1 LKIFTLTVRQNGKVK
16 DSCCWNHIRRRL
28 AHPESRP
35 RRSHQTGTP
44 ITNIQLRT
52 TLTYIPQICQYIE
65 TRRSYIDFIG
75 DHVDSRLAD
84 HKKLNKLCQDYQLYS
99 PNLDGSVQEI
109 LEKVEDMAEV
119 DTEFFAQLSKREKD
133 EIQTLVAQCKEI
145 FELLLELRRKELE

>member
-1 LKIFTLTVRQNGKVK
+1 LI
-16 DSCCWNHIRRRL
+16 
-28 AHPESRP
+28 
-35 RRSHQTGTP
+35 
-44 ITNIQLRT
+44 IQIQAL
-52 TLTYIPQICQYIE
+52 LTYSTQICQYIE

-119 DTEFFAQLSKREKD
+119 DTEFFAQVARREKD

-145 FELLLELRRKELE
+145 FGLLLELRKKELD

>member
-1 LKIFTLTVRQNGKVK
+1 MVSTLTICQDGQIK
-16 DSCCWNHIRRRL
+16 DPCCWSHFHRRL
-28 AHPESRP
+28 AHLKGRP

-44 ITNIQLRT
+44 ILIIQIQAL
-52 TLTYIPQICQYIE
+52 LTYSTQICQYIE

-119 DTEFFAQLSKREKD
+119 DTEFFAQVARREKD

-145 FELLLELRRKELE
+145 FGLLLELRKKELD

>member
-1 LKIFTLTVRQNGKVK
+1 MISPLIIYQNGKVK
-16 DSCCWNHIRRRL
+16 DPCCCNHIRRKL
-28 AHPESRP
+28 AHPKSRP
-35 RRSHQTGTP
+35 RRSYQTGKP
-44 ITNIQLRT
+44 ISTIRQRA
-52 TLTYIPQICQYIE
+52 TLTYTPQICQYIE

-119 DTEFFAQLSKREKD
+119 DTEFFAQLARRDKD
-133 EIQTLVAQCKEI
+133 EIQTLVAQCKEV
-145 FELLLELRRKELE
+145 FELLIELRKKELD